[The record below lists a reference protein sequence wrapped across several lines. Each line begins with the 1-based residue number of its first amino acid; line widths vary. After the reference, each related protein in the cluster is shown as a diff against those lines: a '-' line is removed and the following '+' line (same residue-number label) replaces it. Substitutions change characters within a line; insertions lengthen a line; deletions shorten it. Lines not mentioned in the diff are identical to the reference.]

1 MPTVSRLDNIRP
13 QFFDSNGNPL
23 VGGKLF
29 FYDAGT
35 TSKRATYNSSAG
47 TVANTNPIVLNSRGE
62 PGVEIWLDTAYLYK
76 VVLAPA
82 TDTDPPTS
90 PIWTEDNIDP
100 INRVSTDTQGTNLVW
115 GPTVTIP
122 ATGTYFEVT
131 SGSGTATS
139 LSSSSPNGRVITI
152 RFNVGG
158 IAIAYDGS
166 ALILQGDANRSL
178 EVNDVLTF
186 RKITGGW
193 IEQSSKELPPRVR
206 VAAVLALSQ
215 LAR

>member
-1 MPTVSRLDNIRP
+1 MPTVARWAPFRPEFLDANA
-13 QFFDSNGNPL
+13 NPL

-29 FYDAGT
+29 FYQAGT
-35 TSKRATYNSSAG
+35 TTKRDTYNSSTG
-47 TVANTNPIVLNSRGE
+47 VSANTNPIVLNARGE
-62 PGVEIWLDTAYLYK
+62 PGVEVWLDTAYLYK
-76 VVLAPA
+76 VVLAPS
-82 TDTDPPTS
+82 TDTDPPAS

-122 ATGTYFEVT
+122 DTGTYFEVT
-131 SGSGTATS
+131 SGSGTAST
-139 LSSSSPNGRVITI
+139 LSSTSPNGRVITI
-152 RFNVGG
+152 RFTVGSL
-158 IAIAYDGS
+158 AIASG
-166 ALILQGDANRSL
+166 ATLILNSDANRSL

-206 VAAVLALSQ
+206 VGARLALSQ

>member
-13 QFFDSNGNPL
+13 QFFDNNGDPL

-29 FYDAGT
+29 FYRAGT
-35 TSKRATYNSSAG
+35 TTKENSYNSSAG
-47 TVANTNPIVLNSRGE
+47 TSANANPIILNARGE
-62 PGVEIWLDTAYLYK
+62 PGTEIWLDTAYLYK
-76 VVLAPA
+76 VVLAPS
-82 TDTDPPTS
+82 TDTDPPAS

-139 LSSSSPNGRVITI
+139 LSSSSPNGRIITV
-152 RFNVGG
+152 RFNIGG
-158 IAIAYDGS
+158 IAIADDGS
-166 ALILQGDANRSL
+166 SLILQGGANRSL
-178 EVNDVLTF
+178 QVNDVMTF